1 MYLEGIIIALIIIL
15 VALIT
20 YILFGE
26 IGTVISMS
34 VAGLMLAGLMFFTL
48 NSASKKHE
56 QTKIG
61 ARDRIPGN
69 TLHFA
74 DYPDFKPNLT
84 PAEIFEMGSFGGTYW
99 RPIHSSVT
107 NSDYDDKQYLK
118 HEYLRDISPD
128 KMTRPWDQ
136 YSTEINKYKV
146 HVGQTL
152 EEWEKK
158 HWITEYDPYGW
169 VQWYCNFYDGRRTP
183 DDARQIARWVALA
196 SDKGR
201 FKGMLLGKIKKK
213 YPDDPEKGY
222 DDYSISPKIRQT
234 LQHWGYLLA
243 PQGHRK

>member
-1 MYLEGIIIALIIIL
+1 MYFEGIIIALIIIL

-48 NSASKKHE
+48 NSASAKHE

-69 TLHFA
+69 TLHF
-74 DYPDFKPNLT
+74 DGYPEFKPNLT

-136 YSTEINKYKV
+136 YSTDINKYKV